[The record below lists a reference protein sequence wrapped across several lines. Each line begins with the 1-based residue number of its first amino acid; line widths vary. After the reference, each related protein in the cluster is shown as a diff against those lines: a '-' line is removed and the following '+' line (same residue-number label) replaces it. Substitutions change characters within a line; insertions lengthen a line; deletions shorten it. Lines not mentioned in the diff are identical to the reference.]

1 MNGVP
6 STDVVDARDVLVAQA
21 HHGARLAGEALLALR
36 ALAQRWQEDLER
48 HERVE
53 VAVEGRDDQ
62 AHAAP
67 AEHAR
72 DLVLSGDDVAD
83 LERPHCRSL
92 DPTKVQHVAD
102 GRRAVQSAQ
111 RGVFPGE
118 NATPFGM
125 RDVASTASDIC
136 FAPRDVWLAQ
146 RRVWPAQRGVCSGL
160 CVV

>member
-1 MNGVP
+1 LCVRRSQRVGSDLLAADDATLGSAWSSGSTRTTYTP
-6 STDVVDARDVLVAQA
+6 QSTDASSHV
-21 HHGARLAGEALLALR
+21 
-36 ALAQRWQEDLER
+36 
-48 HERVE
+48 
-53 VAVEGRDDQ
+53 
-62 AHAAP
+62 AP
-67 AEHAR
+67 A
-72 DLVLSGDDVAD
+72 SNSNSSQ
-83 LERPHCRSL
+83 RPL

-118 NATPFGM
+118 NATPSGM
-125 RDVASTASDIC
+125 RDVASTASDTC